1 MSNPTRRGLVAL
13 ASCYVSIRREA
24 VPRSALARRLAAT
37 CLLWGSLV
45 CIGGN
50 LAAPGRAEPRV
61 APAVTTSARQGLSVD
76 DLLQLKALGFTDE
89 QLVAELQRDGTVLR
103 PSEADLERLRK
114 AGVGPA
120 LIAALRP
127 NPPAAPQGRQDGAML
142 DKDGVLAMVAGGAS
156 VNQTLTAMRAS
167 HAVFSLTAPEA
178 LELIRKGTPRAIV
191 VALKGVPLNAAS
203 VRSLSGEVLDGP
215 GWNALLALL
224 GADASELSAS
234 DALALVRA
242 GVPNG
247 VVAALRSGAPPA
259 ARGEG
264 AATEP
269 SAPVAPSPTGAS
281 PAARKGRKPELAA
294 ATAPTAPGR
303 YRDVGRDFE
312 LRFPESWH
320 VLRSI
325 DNDSVTCW
333 LTPTAGVTNPDEL
346 EVCVQVSTM
355 PVPDSSAL
363 QGKDATS
370 LLEHLL
376 PLIKQWEPGLVH
388 GGSIEECRLGAL
400 AGAATT
406 LTGKT
411 RTSQQPVA
419 IRAHVAAAGDLMFFV
434 ATQTPEG
441 RGDAHREAFTSILS
455 GSTFGRA
462 VPERRE
468 TSLEARRIVETYK
481 NSVVSVVAESAS
493 GTSTGTGFIIS
504 EDGYLL
510 TNHHVIWD
518 GQTNKACDRFFVEWD
533 DSLRKRRAE
542 ARLVDYEYEIGAYA
556 RFHGTDIA
564 LLKIE
569 GGPYVPM
576 PLTPLTGVQ
585 AGDNVVTLGF
595 PSRDKL
601 AGISLTITTGV
612 VTRMNRGPD
621 GKVVT
626 IYTDAAITHGSSGG
640 PCVSL
645 VTGGVIGLNT
655 FGTDVVLDK
664 GAAHL
669 NDLINYFGVVPIDH
683 CLREFPLETDLR
695 IPRDGS
701 TLDWFDAYGLSR
713 KYAEIGSP
721 RVAARLAARVVALR
735 PELPESH
742 WLQALGQYVAGI
754 ELAQDEGVG
763 ALLKELPNIVAGFES
778 VLRMDA
784 ESSAAL
790 LMLANIHL
798 ELGKAPE
805 ARAYADRGIKASPE
819 DWQAQQ
825 MRGRVALAEK
835 EHGLAIQCAAR
846 AKELSGSALPEP
858 FLLAGKAHYENK
870 DYDAG
875 RTEFQAAVRLH
886 PASLEAHLGV
896 ASYHD
901 LQGRTEEAVAAYRQ
915 VLEDFPRNPVVL
927 SAIGKVLYAAKRYPE
942 ATREYDAALQR
953 FEEMGQAPPADMLY
967 GMADAL
973 LQQKESA
980 TAAHVFS
987 LFLSYYPSGEVASQV
1002 HIQVASIWLAA
1013 ERHGLAAAHV
1023 RAARALTA
1031 DPKLRAQLDA
1041 MQLQPLSLEEIE
1053 LLLKLRY
1060 PLDVAH
1066 LLIRV
1071 SPLTFAIQSEEEV
1084 TRLHREL
1091 GIPGPLIEAII
1102 ASNKEHGVQQRG
1114 AQSIVGTWVTQ
1125 GQMQDGTRYRVVVEY
1140 TKDRFKADTYAN
1152 GQLISA
1158 FSGVYRV
1165 DKGVILTRTDQG
1177 FEERYP
1183 FEFKGAQIHV
1193 QMPGVGTVAFD
1204 RAK

>member
-1 MSNPTRRGLVAL
+1 MPNHEPCGLDAPAPRHVNIRSEAVLRSGLGRRLVATSLVWGGL
-13 ASCYVSIRREA
+13 ACLGSG
-24 VPRSALARRLAAT
+24 LAAT
-37 CLLWGSLV
+37 GH
-45 CIGGN
+45 
-50 LAAPGRAEPRV
+50 AAPPT
-61 APAVTTSARQGLSVD
+61 APLVTASARQGLSVD

-89 QLVAELQRDGTVLR
+89 QLVAELQRGGTVLR
-103 PSEADLERLRK
+103 PSEADLERLRM

-120 LIAALRP
+120 LLAALRP
-127 NPPAAPQGRQDGAML
+127 EPPADAPDEPDGSTL
-142 DKDGVLAMVAGGAS
+142 DKEGVLALVAGGAS
-156 VNQTLTAMRAS
+156 VSETLAAMRAS
-167 HAVFSLTAPEA
+167 RTVFSLTAPEA
-178 LELIRKGTPRAIV
+178 LELIRKGTPRVIV
-191 VALKGVPLNAAS
+191 VALKGLPLEVAS
-203 VRSLSGEVLDGP
+203 VQSLVGEALDEP
-215 GWNALLALL
+215 AWSALLALL
-224 GADASELSAS
+224 GARAGELAAS
-234 DALALVRA
+234 DALAFVRA
-242 GVPNG
+242 GVPNA
-247 VVAALRSGAPPA
+247 VVAALRSGAEPA
-259 ARGEG
+259 ARG
-264 AATEP
+264 AATGTEP
-269 SAPVAPSPTGAS
+269 SAPAPPST
-281 PAARKGRKPELAA
+281 ARKGRKPELAA

-312 LRFPESWH
+312 LSFPETWH

-325 DNDSVTCW
+325 DNDAVTCW
-333 LTPTAGVTNPDEL
+333 VTPTAGVTNPDEL
-346 EVCVQVSTM
+346 EVCVQVSSM

-363 QGKDATS
+363 QGKDAVS

-376 PLIKQWEPGLVH
+376 PLMKQWEPGLVH
-388 GGSIEECRLGAL
+388 EGTIEECRLGAL
-400 AGAATT
+400 AGAVTT
-406 LTGKT
+406 MNGKT
-411 RTSQQPVA
+411 RTSQQPVT

-434 ATQTPEG
+434 ATQTLEG
-441 RGDAHREAFTSILS
+441 QGDAHRDALASILS

-504 EDGYLL
+504 DDGYLL

-518 GQTNKACDRFFVEWD
+518 SQTNKACDRFYVEWD
-533 DSLRKRRAE
+533 ESLRKRRAE
-542 ARLVDYEYEIGAYA
+542 ARLVDYEFELGAYA

-569 GGPYVPM
+569 GGPYIPM

-655 FGTDVVLDK
+655 FGTDVVLDR

-701 TLDWFDAYGLSR
+701 TLDWFDAYRLSR

-735 PELPESH
+735 PELAESH
-742 WLQALGQYVAGI
+742 WLQALGRYVAGI
-754 ELAQDEGVG
+754 ELGQDEGVG
-763 ALLKELPNIVAGFES
+763 ALLKELPNIVAGFED
-778 VLRMDA
+778 VLRMDP

-790 LMLANIHL
+790 LMLSNIHL
-798 ELGKAPE
+798 ELGKLQE
-805 ARAYADRGIKASPE
+805 ARAYAERATQASPE
-819 DWQAQQ
+819 DWQAQL
-825 MRGRVALAEK
+825 MRGRVALSEK
-835 EHGLAIQCAAR
+835 QLGLAIQCSAR
-846 AKELSGSALPEP
+846 AKELSANALPEP
-858 FLLAGKAHYENK
+858 FVLAGNAHYANK
-870 DYDAG
+870 AYDAG
-875 RTEFQAAVRLH
+875 RTEFQSAVRLH
-886 PASLEAHLGV
+886 PASLDARMGI

-901 LQGRTEEAVAAYRQ
+901 LQGHTEEAVGEYRR
-915 VLEDFPRNPVVL
+915 VLEDFPRNPLVL
-927 SAIGKVLYAAKRYPE
+927 AAIGKAYYTAKRYPD
-942 ATREYDAALQR
+942 ASREYDVALQR
-953 FEEMGQAPPADMLY
+953 FEEIGQTPPAEMLY
-967 GMADAL
+967 CMADAL

-980 TAAHVFS
+980 GAAHVFS
-987 LFLSYYPSGEVASQV
+987 QFLSYYPNGEVAAKV
-1002 HIQVASIWLAA
+1002 HIQVAPIWLGA
-1013 ERHGLAAAHV
+1013 ERHGLAAAHI
-1023 RAARALTA
+1023 RAAKALTA
-1031 DPKLRAQLDA
+1031 DPKLKAELDG

-1066 LLIRV
+1066 LLIRL
-1071 SPLTFAIQSEEEV
+1071 SPLTFAIESEEDV
-1084 TRLHREL
+1084 KRLHGEL

-1102 ASNKEHGVQQRG
+1102 ASNKEFGVQPGGG
-1114 AQSIVGTWVTQ
+1114 AQSVVGTWSTQ
-1125 GQMQDGTRYRVVVEY
+1125 GQLQDGTRYRVVAEY
-1140 TKDRFKADTYAN
+1140 TKDRFKADTFAN
-1152 GQLISA
+1152 GQLIS
-1158 FSGVYRV
+1158 SITGVYKV
-1165 DKGVILTRTDQG
+1165 ENGVIVARSDQG
-1177 FEERYP
+1177 VQERYP
-1183 FEFKGAQIHV
+1183 FEFRGAQIFV

-1204 RAK
+1204 RVK